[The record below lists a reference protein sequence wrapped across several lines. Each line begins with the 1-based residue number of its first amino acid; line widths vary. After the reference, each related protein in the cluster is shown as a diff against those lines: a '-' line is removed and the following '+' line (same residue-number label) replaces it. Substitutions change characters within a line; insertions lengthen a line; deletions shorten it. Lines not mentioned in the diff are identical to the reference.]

1 MGTIKGLELG
11 GIQDSR
17 RGFVRR
23 AAGLGLALPAF
34 GGIVMQSNAQE
45 EPPASSGH
53 GGHAMV
59 NSTGAPP
66 EGFKLYDPWLAPVEA
81 GPKQI
86 TVVAKDATFPIAR
99 DATFAGWTFD
109 GTVPGRTLRVVE
121 GDTIDFTFKVDPA
134 AAIGHSLDFHSAKT
148 SPDQS
153 YRTINPGEEL
163 SYSFVAKYP
172 GAYMY

>member
-59 NSTGAPP
+59 TSTGAPP

-81 GPKQI
+81 GPKEI
-86 TVVAKDATFPIAR
+86 TVVAKDATFSIAK
-99 DATFAGWTFD
+99 DTTFAGWTFD
-109 GTVPGRTLRVVE
+109 GTIPGPTLACVE
-121 GDTIDFTFKVDPA
+121 GDTINFTFKVDPA
-134 AAIGHSLDFHSAKT
+134 AIIGHSLDFHSAKT
-148 SPDQS
+148 APDVNLPHDQ
-153 YRTINPGEEL
+153 PG
-163 SYSFVAKYP
+163 
-172 GAYMY
+172 